1 MKIFFDVNVIL
12 DFFLERSSIQP
23 TINQLF
29 RKLENGQIHGFIS
42 LSIIQTSIYYIAQA
56 KDLQTTK
63 DIARMCCRIFDFL
76 DGNKIDVINALE
88 INHKDLEDSIHFSIC
103 KYHQIDAIVTSD
115 RDFLKLSNTYL
126 PVLTPEELVRRL
138 D

>member
-29 RKLENGQIHGFIS
+29 QMLENGQIHGFIS

-63 DIARMCCRIFDFL
+63 DIARMC
-76 DGNKIDVINALE
+76 
-88 INHKDLEDSIHFSIC
+88 
-103 KYHQIDAIVTSD
+103 
-115 RDFLKLSNTYL
+115 
-126 PVLTPEELVRRL
+126 
-138 D
+138 

>member
-29 RKLENGQIHGFIS
+29 QKFENGQIHGFIS

-63 DIARMCCRIFDFL
+63 DIARMC
-76 DGNKIDVINALE
+76 
-88 INHKDLEDSIHFSIC
+88 
-103 KYHQIDAIVTSD
+103 
-115 RDFLKLSNTYL
+115 
-126 PVLTPEELVRRL
+126 
-138 D
+138 